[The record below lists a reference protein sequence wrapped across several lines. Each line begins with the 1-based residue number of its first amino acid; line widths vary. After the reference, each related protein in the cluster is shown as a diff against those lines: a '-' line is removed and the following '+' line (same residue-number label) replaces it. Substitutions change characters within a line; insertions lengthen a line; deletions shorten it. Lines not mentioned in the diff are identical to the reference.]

1 LEVHGRLNYTKDKG
15 QKIKVRGSK
24 SGNRIQLSGRG
35 IPGGWTYRQLDRH
48 TTSTKKMKMES
59 VAEV

>member
-1 LEVHGRLNYTKDKG
+1 LNYTKDKG

-35 IPGGWTYRQLDRH
+35 IPGGWTDRQLDRH
-48 TTSTKKMKMES
+48 TTSAKKMKMES
-59 VAEV
+59 VAVV